1 MPDLQDGEVG
11 EKVAQILTSGGRCS
25 ANHGHWHTLPEM
37 SAAKNTRVW
46 LPCIGYHQRIYS
58 ICSYTHTL
66 HRKTKGREI
75 IHNANKFPKVY
86 PIYKFCSK
94 DALVPRALPK
104 KAPSLPQPLRTTTT
118 LHRKSPHMLPG
129 SEMDRTQS
137 HPCRRQS

>member
-1 MPDLQDGEVG
+1 MVRWERKWHRSLRRAAGVPLITGTGTHFRKCLQQKIQGYG
-11 EKVAQILTSGGRCS
+11 C
-25 ANHGHWHTLPEM
+25 H
-37 SAAKNTRVW
+37 
-46 LPCIGYHQRIYS
+46 IGYHQRIYS

-86 PIYKFCSK
+86 PFYKFCSK